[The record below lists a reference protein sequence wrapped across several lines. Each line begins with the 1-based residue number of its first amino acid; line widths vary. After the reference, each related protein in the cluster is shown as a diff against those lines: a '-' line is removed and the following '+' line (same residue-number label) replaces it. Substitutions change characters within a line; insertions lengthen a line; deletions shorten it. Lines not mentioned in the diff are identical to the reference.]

1 MQQRRGGA
9 GIPALQVL
17 RNADFRTLWFFGASA
32 EVARRWELLTLSW
45 FVLQE
50 TDSALQLGLPW
61 VFHNLPRPLFGAFF
75 GALADRYGRRS
86 LLMLAQTINA
96 LTAVTI
102 LALFVSDVMQPWH
115 AFVAA
120 FFSGTS
126 RTLEDPARRTS
137 TFDIVGPRR
146 LVNAI
151 SLETLGS
158 TVGRMTGYLMAGG
171 MISLLAFEGAYGLV
185 LGIHLLALSLLLRV
199 KIPAHAP
206 GDKGREP
213 FLKGLKEAMRFAAG
227 NPMLKGV
234 LYASIMMNLL
244 VFPFQQYIPAV
255 GRDHLGAGPAL
266 VGLLVAA
273 DAFGRLGASAVL
285 SNIRNISYHGR
296 LFVAG
301 ALTIILLG
309 ILFAWSPWY
318 VLAFAF
324 LIMMGVGQASFMTV
338 QASVVMLSSP
348 AEMRGSMVGLS
359 SFCIGVGIPVGTL
372 AIGAMAD
379 ILDARWGIF
388 ISLSAGL
395 VLCIPAVVLTP
406 LLKQKT
412 AESLRPGAAS
422 RSH

>member
-1 MQQRRGGA
+1 M
-9 GIPALQVL
+9 L
-17 RNADFRTLWFFGASA
+17 RNSDFRTLWFFGASA

-50 TDSALQLGLPW
+50 TNSPLQLGLPW

-75 GALADRYGRRS
+75 GALADRYSRRR
-86 LLMLAQTINA
+86 LLVLAQTINA
-96 LTAVTI
+96 LTSVTI
-102 LALFVSDVMQPWH
+102 LALFVTDVIQPWH
-115 AFVAA
+115 AFAAA

-126 RTLEDPARRTS
+126 RALEDPSRRTS
-137 TFDIVGPRR
+137 TFDIVGPKR

-171 MISLLAFEGAYGLV
+171 MISLLAFEGAYGAV
-185 LGIHLLALSLLLRV
+185 MGIHLLALLLLLRV
-199 KIPAHAP
+199 KIPAHASVS
-206 GDKGREP
+206 KERKP
-213 FLKGLKEAMRFAAG
+213 FLKGMKEAMRFAAG

-244 VFPFQQYIPAV
+244 VFPFQQYIPAI
-255 GRDHLGAGPAL
+255 GKNHLGVGPAL

-273 DAFGRLGASAVL
+273 DAFGRLGAAAVL

-301 ALTIILLG
+301 ALTIIILG

-318 VLAFAF
+318 ILAFAF
-324 LIMMGVGQASFMTV
+324 LVTMGIGQASFITV

-348 AEMRGSMVGLS
+348 PEMRGSMVGLL
-359 SFCIGVGIPVGTL
+359 SFCVGVGIPVGTL

-395 VLCIPAVVLTP
+395 LLCIPVVVLTP
-406 LLKQKT
+406 LLSQRT
-412 AESLRPGAAS
+412 AESLRPEGDS
-422 RSH
+422 RSQ